1 MTDLEIKREFAETR
15 NEIAQLRVMV
25 ATLRKTLA
33 PIIEEAEDW
42 RTFQEAARFFSV
54 KPNTIIN
61 WAKKGNLETR
71 FSPKKNVKVVSL
83 NALIR
88 YRNDA
93 TGRLREDLNKKFAE
107 RNERVGK
114 MIEAMRGEN
123 ETNV

>member
-15 NEIAQLRVMV
+15 NEIAQLRMMV
-25 ATLRKTLA
+25 AILRKTLA

-54 KPNTIIN
+54 KPTTIVQ
-61 WAKKGNLETR
+61 WTKKGNIETR
-71 FSPKKNVKVVSL
+71 WSPKKNVKVVSL

-88 YRNDA
+88 YRDEA

-107 RNERVGK
+107 RNEKVSRMV
-114 MIEAMRGEN
+114 EAMKEIDD
-123 ETNV
+123 

>member
-15 NEIAQLRVMV
+15 NEIAQVRMMV
-25 ATLRKTLA
+25 ATLRNTLA

-61 WAKKGNLETR
+61 WVKKGNLKTR

-88 YRNDA
+88 YRDEA
-93 TGRLREDLNKKFAE
+93 VGRLREDLNKKFSE
-107 RNERVGK
+107 RDEKLGK
-114 MIEAMRGEN
+114 MIEAMRNTEEN
-123 ETNV
+123 